1 MRGMAGRQRDGP
13 HIWANMRPVS
23 DDAALPVDRVL
34 RLAMDDDFDAG
45 VDPQRNPCA
54 QAAVCRAEVTACG
67 RIAEIARE
75 VPSYLSVA
83 VMSARRCAMSGV
95 ATVAVIVVVIV
106 PFRVLV

>member
-1 MRGMAGRQRDGP
+1 
-13 HIWANMRPVS
+13 MRPAS

-34 RLAMDDDFDAG
+34 RLAVDGDLDAG
-45 VDPQRNPCA
+45 MDPLWDPCA
-54 QAAVCRAEVTACG
+54 QAAICRAEVAACG
-67 RIAEIARE
+67 GVTEVARE

-83 VMSARRCAMSGV
+83 VVSTRRCAMSGV